1 MLSKSVY
8 NLNIETQQT
17 SADVVLFTVCPKKY
31 EKLVQAFTVT
41 EINLN
46 RNKIVA
52 INLKH
57 KQYLI
62 KFNYF
67 FWTTGLCL
75 HIRHSSLVVAQYVV
89 KALSIQ

>member
-46 RNKIVA
+46 CNKIVA
-52 INLKH
+52 INPKN
-57 KQYLI
+57 KQYLN

-67 FWTTGLCL
+67 FGQ
-75 HIRHSSLVVAQYVV
+75 LVYVYI
-89 KALSIQ
+89 LDIQVWQWHNMQ

>member
-52 INLKH
+52 INPKN
-57 KQYLI
+57 KQYLN

-67 FWTTGLCL
+67 FGQ
-75 HIRHSSLVVAQYVV
+75 LVYVYI
-89 KALSIQ
+89 LDIQVWQWHNMQ